1 MKQAIKKQ
9 PIGADDKLVI
19 HPHNDALRI
28 IDNQIDKLIQTHEH
42 ILKVRSKNS
51 GGTTHHGEFQNSQ
64 FSHDAEREMKLVSVT
79 FEIIG
84 IIAQIVV
91 GIRNHGGHEQ
101 TRNKMTK
108 YQGYETDFQKTLA
121 RFLDQYGVVWCH
133 VANERQTSI
142 KQSRGGR
149 YYSPEGNK
157 LKSMGVKKGV
167 PDVMIF
173 EPHAMVLSDWQSN

>member
-1 MKQAIKKQ
+1 
-9 PIGADDKLVI
+9 
-19 HPHNDALRI
+19 
-28 IDNQIDKLIQTHEH
+28 
-42 ILKVRSKNS
+42 
-51 GGTTHHGEFQNSQ
+51 
-64 FSHDAEREMKLVSVT
+64 
-79 FEIIG
+79 
-84 IIAQIVV
+84 
-91 GIRNHGGHEQ
+91 
-101 TRNKMTK
+101 MTK

-173 EPHAMVLSDWQSN
+173 EPHGGFVGLAIELKVGSNKPTPEQKWWLAKLQESGWMTMWSNDLDDVIEHVEKYMSSPRTVKLK

>member
-1 MKQAIKKQ
+1 
-9 PIGADDKLVI
+9 
-19 HPHNDALRI
+19 
-28 IDNQIDKLIQTHEH
+28 
-42 ILKVRSKNS
+42 
-51 GGTTHHGEFQNSQ
+51 
-64 FSHDAEREMKLVSVT
+64 
-79 FEIIG
+79 
-84 IIAQIVV
+84 
-91 GIRNHGGHEQ
+91 
-101 TRNKMTK
+101 MTK

-142 KQSRGGR
+142 KQARGGR

-173 EPHAMVLSDWQSN
+173 EPHGGFVGLAIELKVGSNKPTDEQKWWLAKLRESGWMTMWSNDLDDVIEHVEKYMASPRTVGLK

>member
-1 MKQAIKKQ
+1 
-9 PIGADDKLVI
+9 
-19 HPHNDALRI
+19 
-28 IDNQIDKLIQTHEH
+28 
-42 ILKVRSKNS
+42 
-51 GGTTHHGEFQNSQ
+51 
-64 FSHDAEREMKLVSVT
+64 
-79 FEIIG
+79 
-84 IIAQIVV
+84 
-91 GIRNHGGHEQ
+91 
-101 TRNKMTK
+101 MTK
-108 YQGYETDFQKTLA
+108 YQGYETNFQKTLA

-173 EPHAMVLSDWQSN
+173 EPRDGFVGLAIELKVGSNKPTDESLIAALSATVSPLYAGESSRSVR

>member
-1 MKQAIKKQ
+1 
-9 PIGADDKLVI
+9 
-19 HPHNDALRI
+19 
-28 IDNQIDKLIQTHEH
+28 
-42 ILKVRSKNS
+42 
-51 GGTTHHGEFQNSQ
+51 
-64 FSHDAEREMKLVSVT
+64 
-79 FEIIG
+79 
-84 IIAQIVV
+84 
-91 GIRNHGGHEQ
+91 
-101 TRNKMTK
+101 MTK

-173 EPHAMVLSDWQSN
+173 EHWEDEDTLDVIDGYANTVPINGFGIAIELKVQKRKPSGEQKLWLAALKERGWLTAVCYSLDEVREVVSVLRGAF